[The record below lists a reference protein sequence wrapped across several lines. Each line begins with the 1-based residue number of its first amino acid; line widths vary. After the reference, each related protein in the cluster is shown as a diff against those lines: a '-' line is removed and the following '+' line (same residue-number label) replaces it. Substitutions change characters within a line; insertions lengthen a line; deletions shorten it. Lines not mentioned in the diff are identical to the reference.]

1 MVSALACKGN
11 LKEIC
16 VKSGR
21 YGVPAMAARRFEDVM
36 RGHAPQRFSAE
47 RDILHQL
54 ITMLSPSLL
63 SAQGEAGPES
73 ADCCRHSGHT

>member
-1 MVSALACKGN
+1 
-11 LKEIC
+11 
-16 VKSGR
+16 
-21 YGVPAMAARRFEDVM
+21 MAARRFEDVM

-63 SAQGEAGPES
+63 SAQGEAGPELQTAAYTVIMCDETS
-73 ADCCRHSGHT
+73 ML

>member
-1 MVSALACKGN
+1 
-11 LKEIC
+11 
-16 VKSGR
+16 
-21 YGVPAMAARRFEDVM
+21 M

-63 SAQGEAGPES
+63 SAQGEALNIAG
-73 ADCCRHSGHT
+73 CRRHNGH

>member
-1 MVSALACKGN
+1 
-11 LKEIC
+11 
-16 VKSGR
+16 
-21 YGVPAMAARRFEDVM
+21 MAARRFEDVM

-63 SAQGEAGPES
+63 SAQGEAGPDT
-73 ADCCRHSGHT
+73 ADCRRNGDL